1 MNNDAYIGLSTNEE
15 KFKTLL
21 KRIQGNLLKVK
32 GFKKDNQNFRLIF
45 NNNGMNYGFIVN
57 FQKSAFN
64 DKKELRFTVNVG
76 RIRTNGIIDEKFK
89 EYDCSIIEDRERLA
103 VIAPIYGHDK
113 WWSITSNTNMDLIE
127 GEMLDLLQNVAFPWF
142 GLATD

>member
-32 GFKKDNQNFRLIF
+32 GFKKDNQNFRLIL

-76 RIRTNGIIDEKFK
+76 RIRTNGIIDDKFK

-103 VIAPIYGHDK
+103 VIAPIYGYDK

>member
-113 WWSITSNTNMDLIE
+113 WWSITSNTNMNLIE
-127 GEMLDLLQNVAFPWF
+127 VEMLELLQNVAFPWF
-142 GLATD
+142 GLTKD

>member
-142 GLATD
+142 GLAD

>member
-45 NNNGMNYGFIVN
+45 NKNGMNYGFIVN

>member
-64 DKKELRFTVNVG
+64 DKK
-76 RIRTNGIIDEKFK
+76 
-89 EYDCSIIEDRERLA
+89 
-103 VIAPIYGHDK
+103 
-113 WWSITSNTNMDLIE
+113 
-127 GEMLDLLQNVAFPWF
+127 
-142 GLATD
+142 

>member
-142 GLATD
+142 GLTKD

>member
-45 NNNGMNYGFIVN
+45 NKNGMNYGFIVN

-76 RIRTNGIIDEKFK
+76 RIWTNGIIDEKFK
-89 EYDCSIIEDRERLA
+89 EYDCSIIEDRKRLA
-103 VIAPIYGHDK
+103 VIAPIYGYDK

-142 GLATD
+142 GLAD